1 MSKSISAPHSMDGLY
16 AMPGH
21 LIRRVQQIS
30 SALFAEECGNFDL
43 TSVQYAALV
52 AIRANPQVDAT
63 RLSALIAFDRSTL
76 GDVLERLE
84 ARLGTAQLQPERQA
98 GEAPPSLSGRRAG
111 VAARGAGRAPGA
123 GALAGAARPKRSG
136 ADRAAPRT
144 ACGSAQRY
152 PASAA
157 ARRRVAPRLGS
168 NRLRGRRWRPKQADS
183 VHESSVVRRRM
194 QECGRKSRSP

>member
-1 MSKSISAPHSMDGLY
+1 MDGLY

-63 RLSALIAFDRSTL
+63 RLSALIAFDHSTL

-84 ARLGTAQLQPERQA
+84 AKGWVLRSSSPSDKRVKLLRLSPEGARVLQRVEPAVRRVQERLLAPLAPSDRARIVRLLAQLADLHNDILP
-98 GEAPPSLSGRRAG
+98 APL
-111 VAARGAGRAPGA
+111 
-123 GALAGAARPKRSG
+123 
-136 ADRAAPRT
+136 RAA
-144 ACGSAQRY
+144 
-152 PASAA
+152 
-157 ARRRVAPRLGS
+157 
-168 NRLRGRRWRPKQADS
+168 
-183 VHESSVVRRRM
+183 E
-194 QECGRKSRSP
+194 